1 LSIRTRL
8 LLLVLAVWL
17 PAAAGFGAL
26 AWSTYQREVTGAREA
41 MANSARSLRLVIESE
56 LDQRAATAR
65 TLAGSQAARDAD
77 LARFH
82 QEARAALQG
91 TPTWAVLATPTQHL
105 ANTMRAVNSPPLPR
119 GPQPP
124 WLEEGTLV
132 SFVPIGL
139 NLRRPVITL
148 FAAVRP
154 DDGGPTRFNVGVCF
168 EPALLQA
175 NVEAHARNWPGLVSV
190 VNEQQLVMARSRDPD
205 KWLGQQASDRVLP
218 PLRERRSGFVAST
231 TLDGVRS
238 LTFVSPPTHQGW
250 AVLVSLPQSILDASA
265 RQLTLQACAAAA
277 ALLVIGL
284 LAAWHG
290 ARRIV
295 RPVLALRDAAAELGR
310 EAVPAALV
318 TGVTEADQV
327 SLALHEAGRRA
338 QEATQ
343 LLASRVAEAVQQA
356 EQAQARLLDGQKH
369 EAIGR
374 LTGGLA
380 HDFNNLLQTIR
391 TGLQVLDRSTQ
402 DPPQRRVLEAAL
414 RATAKAAEL
423 VRHMLAFGRTQPA
436 QAQAVDLHDFLLKGQ
451 ELMAKAVEGR
461 ARLHA
466 HIDAGVP
473 PVMADPTQ
481 LELALLNLVFNAR
494 DAMPAGGDIEIRARL
509 ATADEAPPGPPGRF
523 VCLQVADTGAG
534 MDAAT
539 VQRVFEPYFT
549 TKPVGAGSGLG
560 LAQVQSF
567 VRAAGGDVRV
577 RSAPGQGSCISLT
590 LPVADAA
597 APAADAVALPQP
609 SGPLSVLVVEDDPLV
624 ASVVVSALEGVGHR
638 CVTVGSADEAVLVL
652 SGEQRFD
659 VVFTDV
665 AMPGRLNG
673 MQLAALCRE
682 HQPPMPVVVASGY
695 TTEALVDGVQML
707 RKPYG
712 TDELL
717 AALQAAVAS
726 A

>member
-1 LSIRTRL
+1 MSIRTRL

-26 AWSTYQREVTGAREA
+26 AWSTYQREVAGAREA
-41 MANSARSLRLVIESE
+41 MANFGRSLRLVIEAE
-56 LDQRAATAR
+56 LDQRAAAAR
-65 TLAGSQAARDAD
+65 TLAGSQAVRDAD

-82 QEARAALQG
+82 QEASAALVG
-91 TPTWAVLATPTQHL
+91 TRTWALLATPTEQL
-105 ANTMRAVNSPPLPR
+105 ANTLRPVGSPPLR
-119 GPQPP
+119 RAPQAP
-124 WLEEGTLV
+124 WLQEGTAV
-132 SFVPIGL
+132 FFAPVGPAAQK
-139 NLRRPVITL
+139 PVITVL
-148 FAAVRP
+148 AAVRA
-154 DDGGPTRFNVGVCF
+154 DDGGPTRFNVGVVF
-168 EPALLQA
+168 EPALLQDL
-175 NVEAHARNWPGLVSV
+175 VDAHARGWVGLVSV
-190 VNEQQLVMARSRDPD
+190 VNERQLVMSRSRDPE
-205 KWLGQQASDRVLP
+205 KWLGQRASDRVLP
-218 PLRERRSGFVAST
+218 PLVARRSDFVAST

-238 LTFVSPPTHQGW
+238 LTFVSSPTHQGW
-250 AVLVSLPQSILDASA
+250 AVLVSLPQAMLDASA
-265 RQLTLQACAAAA
+265 RRLTLQACAAAA
-277 ALLVIGL
+277 GLLAIGL
-284 LAAWHG
+284 LAAWLG
-290 ARRIV
+290 SRRIV
-295 RPVLALRDAAAELGR
+295 RPVLALRDAAVELGR
-310 EAVPAALV
+310 DAVPAALA

-343 LLASRVAEAVQQA
+343 LLESRVAQAVQQA
-356 EQAQARLLDGQKH
+356 EQAQARLLDAQKH

-391 TGLQVLDRSTQ
+391 TGLQVLDRGTHE
-402 DPPQRRVLEAAL
+402 PPQRRVLEAAL
-414 RATAKAAEL
+414 RATGKAAEL

-436 QAQAVDLHDFLLKGQ
+436 QARPVDLHDFMLKGQ

-466 HIDAGVP
+466 HIDVGLP

-494 DAMPAGGDIEIRARL
+494 DAMPAGGDIQIRARL
-509 ATADEAPPGPPGRF
+509 ATDDEVPPGPPGRF
-523 VCLQVADTGAG
+523 VCVQVADTGAG

-539 VQRVFEPYFT
+539 LQRVFEPYFT

-567 VRAAGGDVRV
+567 AREAGGEVRV
-577 RSAPGQGSCISLT
+577 HSVLGQGSRISLT
-590 LPVADAA
+590 LPVADVPAPVADTVAPPLPVAA
-597 APAADAVALPQP
+597 LH
-609 SGPLSVLVVEDDPLV
+609 VLVVEDDPLV
-624 ASVVVSALEGVGHR
+624 ASVVVSALEGAGHR
-638 CVTVGSADEAVLVL
+638 CVAVGSADEAVLVL

-673 MQLAALCRE
+673 MQLAALCRG
-682 HQPPMPVVVASGY
+682 HRPPVPVVVASGY

-717 AALQAAVAS
+717 AALQAAVTGP
-726 A
+726 